1 MITKEILSMFSKA
14 ARDNYRLEMPY
25 NFYVEMGYDG
35 KKRLG
40 RLVNLSSKGA
50 CIGFI
55 EGGELPPAN
64 SETALQFLL
73 PEQSEAFSLGAKVGW
88 IRKLTNDTN
97 SRFVNLGVKFQNL
110 NANTYDCIWDFI
122 VENISDPM
130 PKS

>member
-1 MITKEILSMFSKA
+1 MITKEILSMFSKS
-14 ARDNYRLEMPY
+14 ARDNFRLEMPY

-50 CIGFI
+50 CIEFI

-64 SETALQFLL
+64 SETTLQFLL
-73 PEQSEAFSLGAKVGW
+73 PEQPEPFSLEARVVW
-88 IRKLTNDTN
+88 TRKLTNDSN

-110 NANTYDCIWDFI
+110 NVNTYGCIWDFI
-122 VENISDPM
+122 IETISAPM
-130 PKS
+130 S